1 MGEVY
6 SHLSEEERQVIQIEV
21 GNGAS
26 IRGIGAMLGRSPSSI
41 SREIKRNTWFPSNE
55 NESYRPYR
63 PKRLKAGPWTGR
75 YYIAGPAQRKA
86 DRRRSKPRKPYRL
99 SHDRLWAQVAEW
111 LGRGWSPLLISGRLR
126 VLWPD
131 DALMRVC
138 PETIYRWVYSSRP
151 LRERWARCLPRG
163 HRRRRRHGG
172 RRTSRFPIPG
182 RVPISERP
190 PEADGRSAFG
200 HWEAD
205 SVIGV
210 GCNLH
215 TEVERRTR
223 FLMARIVPDKTAG
236 ESVGA
241 QLDMFS
247 PLPAGARVSV
257 THDNGTEFAHH
268 ERLRDGLGMATYFAD
283 PYSSWQR
290 GSNENRN
297 GMIRRYLPKRCEI
310 RMDMAKEVREIVDE
324 INNRPMRVLGYRT
337 PAEAFADELLELQ
350 DQQGCCTSK
359 LDIGMCLMQRD
370 VVYSKEVT
378 RVCSSVDRASVSGT
392 EGRGFDPHQAHQH
405 GFRLTAGSL
414 LHIRRVQGWCWCR
427 QWQGR

>member
-1 MGEVY
+1 MV
-6 SHLSEEERQVIQIEV
+6 
-21 GNGAS
+21 
-26 IRGIGAMLGRSPSSI
+26 
-41 SREIKRNTWFPSNE
+41 PSNE

-75 YYIAGPAQRKA
+75 YYIAGPAQLKA
-86 DRRRSKPRKPYRL
+86 DRRRSSHESPYRL
-99 SHDRLWAQVAEW
+99 SHDRLWAQVAEMAGPR
-111 LGRGWSPLLISGRLR
+111 LVAAAISGRLR

-163 HRRRRRHGG
+163 HRRRPGWRQEDVALPDPRPSAHLRTPAGG
-172 RRTSRFPIPG
+172 
-182 RVPISERP
+182 
-190 PEADGRSAFG
+190 DGRSAFG

-215 TEVERRTR
+215 TEVERGPGSS
-223 FLMARIVPDKTAG
+223 ARIVPDKTAG
-236 ESVGA
+236 ERRA

-247 PLPAGARVSV
+247 PLRPARVSV

-290 GSNENRN
+290 GSNE
-297 GMIRRYLPKRCEI
+297 L
-310 RMDMAKEVREIVDE
+310 A
-324 INNRPMRVLGYRT
+324 
-337 PAEAFADELLELQ
+337 
-350 DQQGCCTSK
+350 
-359 LDIGMCLMQRD
+359 
-370 VVYSKEVT
+370 
-378 RVCSSVDRASVSGT
+378 
-392 EGRGFDPHQAHQH
+392 
-405 GFRLTAGSL
+405 TA
-414 LHIRRVQGWCWCR
+414 
-427 QWQGR
+427 